1 MHNSPPVSKVYYRP
15 IEAAIRWAGLLKHKK
30 DILRVIPSPRHLPM
44 TFDLPGWAG
53 LRLCTERIY
62 DAIFNGELPFGRD
75 GITQN
80 DSALWDSPDLTV
92 RHLDL
97 KRWIRDHYP
106 EERPAFL
113 FSHRERIVHP
123 IITLEAGQAMLVERQ
138 ALKVEL
144 AQCRHQFQ
152 ALQDQ
157 HQLLSK
163 QIEATPACNE
173 CSITDRAEATYLHVI
188 GAMLDLMLGQ
198 SPAGT
203 SYSSFRT
210 QEAIAAIH
218 EGLAT
223 EIVRSRAEIF
233 HIYVGQH
240 DIARQPIAF
249 TPEGQIKRQ
258 GHKTLFS
265 HLGGVEIR
273 RLFFRGTK
281 RVAHDDGRMPC
292 FPVEFLRNKQVS
304 DDRHLILVFE
314 TYFLYGCGTQHLAE
328 ARGSVSL

>member
-1 MHNSPPVSKVYYRP
+1 MHDSPPVSKVYYRP
-15 IEAAIRWAGLLKHKK
+15 IEAAIRWAGLLKHKQA
-30 DILRVIPSPRHLPM
+30 ILRAIPSPRRLPM
-44 TFDLPGWAG
+44 TLDLPGWVG

-62 DAIFNGELPFGRD
+62 DAIFNGELSFGRD
-75 GITQN
+75 GITLN
-80 DSALWDSPDLTV
+80 DKALWDSPDLTV

-97 KRWIRDHYP
+97 KRWIRHHYP

-144 AQCRHQFQ
+144 TQCRHQFQ

-210 QEAIAAIH
+210 QEAIVSALVAHHGGVMGI
-218 EGLAT
+218 T
-223 EIVRSRAEIF
+223 ERTLNGKFAQARRKVRSSA
-233 HIYVGQH
+233 
-240 DIARQPIAF
+240 
-249 TPEGQIKRQ
+249 
-258 GHKTLFS
+258 S
-265 HLGGVEIR
+265 
-273 RLFFRGTK
+273 
-281 RVAHDDGRMPC
+281 
-292 FPVEFLRNKQVS
+292 
-304 DDRHLILVFE
+304 
-314 TYFLYGCGTQHLAE
+314 
-328 ARGSVSL
+328 